1 MASHIQSLVKSEK
14 NRQVMCEAGMLR
26 TLMTYCHQALT
37 AGSSPL
43 HSGLSRIFEKLA
55 SQAIEPDVLRYRV
68 LHAKCCQAPG
78 SHASAQWAVRVPPP
92 PCQRWTLQVQGGALG
107 LQQCAARRA
116 DVAPPMELVFSG
128 RGIISKGSC
137 RQYRRAL
144 DGMLGSEWEL

>member
-37 AGSSPL
+37 TSSSPL
-43 HSGLSRIFEKLA
+43 HSGLIRIFEKLA

-68 LHAKCCQAPG
+68 RHVKCCQAPG
-78 SHASAQWAVRVPPP
+78 GHVSAQGAVRVPPP
-92 PCQRWTLQVQGGALG
+92 PPQQWTLQVQGGALG
-107 LQQCAARRA
+107 LQQCEARRA
-116 DVAPPMELVFSG
+116 DVAPPMELMFSG

-137 RQYRRAL
+137 RQYRTVL
-144 DGMLGSEWEL
+144 DGMLSSEWEL